1 MTQRPYDVGVAR
13 LMQLARN
20 DARSVHISFGLHALS
35 SLTITPHTSTLT
47 AGLQQGVFAVR
58 QLIATWLFP
67 SHTGKSP
74 RSTQQFAAIET
85 LINFEV
91 RIGTFGLNAQAA
103 EAFRFTGSGRHHLT
117 PDTTEDPTLQ
127 RRA

>member
-1 MTQRPYDVGVAR
+1 LHFSLGAR
-13 LMQLARN
+13 
-20 DARSVHISFGLHALS
+20 ALS
-35 SLTITPHTSTLT
+35 RLPTIPDVATLT
-47 AGLQQGVFAVR
+47 AGLQQGAFALR
-58 QLIATWLFP
+58 QRIATWLFP

-103 EAFRFTGSGRHHLT
+103 EAFRFIASSRHHLI
-117 PDTTEDPTLQ
+117 PDTTEDPTYNGG
-127 RRA
+127 RND